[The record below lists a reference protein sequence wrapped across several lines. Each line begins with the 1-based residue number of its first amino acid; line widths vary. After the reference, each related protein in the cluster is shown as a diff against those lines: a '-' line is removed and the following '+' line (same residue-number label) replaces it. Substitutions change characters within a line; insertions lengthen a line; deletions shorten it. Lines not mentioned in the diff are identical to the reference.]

1 MVFISNLASTIHE
14 YITGLHFH
22 YPFPSKDKVTN
33 QYVPNLQANEKTLNT
48 PAGQLKSQAMK
59 LSFNQ
64 D

>member
-1 MVFISNLASTIHE
+1 MVFISHLASPIND

-22 YPFPSKDKVTN
+22 YPFPSKNKVTN
-33 QYVPNLQANEKTLNT
+33 QYAPNLQANEKTLT
-48 PAGQLKSQAMK
+48 HLQGMK